1 MGDMDGDDVQHVD
14 RAQPSPMQ
22 VRGIPDAPVGQ
33 PDFFVGWWEA
43 VFSTR
48 GGEQRDVSGIIEHVD
63 AAGNFTVFRDGERIG
78 AGHHVEFTVDPDG
91 FTNVQ
96 EVAGAHTQTG
106 RELAVYRFS
115 GDVFEVCKA
124 SEHVGRPTSFASPPG
139 SGWTHAAIRR
149 LNDDDPR
156 IPAQR

>member
-1 MGDMDGDDVQHVD
+1 M
-14 RAQPSPMQ
+14 AE
-22 VRGIPDAPVGQ
+22 IPHNSEPNTPARQ

-43 VFSTR
+43 VFHIR
-48 GGEQRDVSGIIEHVD
+48 DGENKDVTGIIEHID
-63 AAGNFTVFRDGERIG
+63 AAGNFTVLRDGERIG

-124 SEHVGRPTSFASPPG
+124 SERQGRPTSFASPRG

-149 LNDDDPR
+149 ISDDDPR
-156 IPAQR
+156 IPLNAEAH

>member
-1 MGDMDGDDVQHVD
+1 M
-14 RAQPSPMQ
+14 AE
-22 VRGIPDAPVGQ
+22 IPHNSEPDTPARQ
-33 PDFFVGWWEA
+33 PDFFVGWWEV
-43 VFSTR
+43 VFHIR
-48 GGEQRDVSGIIEHVD
+48 DGEHTDVTGIIEHID
-63 AAGNFTVFRDGERIG
+63 AAGNFTVLRDGERIG

-96 EVAGAHTQTG
+96 ELAGAHTQTG

-124 SEHVGRPTSFASPPG
+124 SERQGRPTSFASPRG

-149 LNDDDPR
+149 ISNDDPR
-156 IPAQR
+156 IPLGAGPH